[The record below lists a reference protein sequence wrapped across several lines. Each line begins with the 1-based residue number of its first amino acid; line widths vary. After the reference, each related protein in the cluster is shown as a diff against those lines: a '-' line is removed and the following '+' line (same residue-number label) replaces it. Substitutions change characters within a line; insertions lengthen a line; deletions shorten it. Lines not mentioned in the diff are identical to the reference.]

1 MKLQITVAILLVLS
15 VGDFSVEAAPLRRP
29 CGPNS
34 MPKVLKLLIPQGA
47 AGADFRP
54 ACRKHDSCYKK
65 GSGKSKS
72 QCDCQ
77 FRIDMLKAC
86 DCSRRPK
93 RCRRRAKV
101 MYWAVDRFGDGAY
114 GN

>member
-1 MKLQITVAILLVLS
+1 MKLQVTLSVLLVLAI
-15 VGDFSVEAAPLRRP
+15 GELNADAAPLRRP

-34 MPKVLKLLIPQGA
+34 MPKVLKVLIPQGA

-54 ACRKHDSCYKK
+54 ACRKHDACYKK
-65 GSGKSKS
+65 GSGISKS
-72 QCDCQ
+72 QCDCNFLQ
-77 FRIDMLKAC
+77 GMLQAC

-93 RCRRRAKV
+93 RCRRRAKF
-101 MYWAVDRFGDGAY
+101 MYWAVDKFGDGAF